1 MDADLTIPKS
11 PDPFFPKPEDV
22 PDLEIDTTLAKA
34 GASQY
39 AQTCLWCHGPAAV
52 SGGMGP
58 DLRAAPTTR
67 DYKIFKNEVV
77 NGRQSLGMP
86 YFPRYSETQIQELF
100 HYIRQEARK
109 AVNEDT

>member
-1 MDADLTIPKS
+1 
-11 PDPFFPKPEDV
+11 
-22 PDLEIDTTLAKA
+22 
-34 GASQY
+34 
-39 AQTCLWCHGPAAV
+39 
-52 SGGMGP
+52 MGP